1 MTTHSQPERSRSRAA
16 REAGFTLLEMV
27 VAIAIFLVVIGAM
40 YALLE
45 VGRSDTFNT
54 KERTETMQNARVA
67 LNTISRDASNA
78 GVGYWKSGARV
89 PDGTLTRLLFLGAE
103 TDGQQDWLTPL
114 VPGNAVKP
122 ILVDG
127 VMVDTDAITFVYQD
141 ASFNDNHGIPVSGVD
156 FMTNTITVDSNVPC
170 ASGDLYVY
178 IIDDGGQPALGSLTA
193 LSGTTQLSFAFGDP
207 LGLNN
212 PGGSSTFRDFRDLTL
227 AGASPAS
234 CKRITWVTY
243 FVNPERVLIRRVYG
257 NTARI
262 VGAGVQNNGSG
273 GIVPDGTGGS
283 GVGFVE
289 MPLAYGVEDFQI
301 QYVMENG
308 ATVDDIGES
317 VDGEGNPVPPNV
329 NRQNVRVV
337 RVAINLRGSQL
348 DPKTGEPI
356 RVTLTGS
363 FYTPNLV
370 VPERPGGDSA

>member
-1 MTTHSQPERSRSRAA
+1 MTSHFRYARGRSRAA
-16 REAGFTLLEMV
+16 EEAGFSLLEV
-27 VAIAIFLVVIGAM
+27 LVAIAIFMVVIGAM

-78 GVGYWKSGARV
+78 GVGYWKSGGRV
-89 PDGTLTRLLFLGAE
+89 PDGTLTRLLFLPAE

-122 ILVDG
+122 VVVDG
-127 VMVDTDAITFVYQD
+127 VTVDTDAVTFVYQD
-141 ASFNDNHGIPVSGVD
+141 ASFNDNHGVAVSAVNYT
-156 FMTNTITVDSNVPC
+156 TNTLTVGDNTPC

-178 IIDDGGQPALGSLTA
+178 VIDDGGQPALGSLTA
-193 LSGTTQLSFAFGDP
+193 LSGTTLLRFAAGDP

-212 PGGSSTFRDFRDLTL
+212 PGAASTFRDLTL
-227 AGASPAS
+227 SGATPAS

-243 FVNPERVLIRRVYG
+243 FVNAEGVLIRRVYG

-262 VGAGVQNNGSG
+262 VGAGVEDGGAG
-273 GIVPDGTGGS
+273 GIVPDGATGA

-308 ATVDDIGES
+308 ATVDDIGAG
-317 VDGEGNPVPPNV
+317 VDAEGNPIAANV
-329 NRQNVRVV
+329 NRQNVRIV
-337 RVAINLRGSQL
+337 RVTINLRGSQI
-348 DPKTGEPI
+348 DPKTGDPI